1 MASRSPRSST
11 SSATNGLLAPLSLA
25 SDLARQQL
33 SLIAETS
40 CAVLGS
46 TDALS
51 KIQQQAVHEAST
63 RHEAAA
69 EMLRADIE
77 PTDLL
82 TIQTELLREDMQQ
95 AAQYWAQLASIT
107 MKSQLDMM
115 GRMAGLIGSSTQGGM
130 GAAMDNW
137 RNTMSAT
144 TQDGGAR
151 AGVH

>member
-1 MASRSPRSST
+1 MAAKSSRSSS
-11 SSATNGLLAPLSLA
+11 SNAANDLLAPMSLA
-25 SDLARQQL
+25 SDFARQQI

-40 CAVLGS
+40 CALLGS
-46 TDALS
+46 TDAVS
-51 KIQQQAVHEAST
+51 RIQQQAVHEAST

-77 PTDLL
+77 PTDVL

-95 AAQYWAQLASIT
+95 AAQYWTQLASIA
-107 MKSQLDMM
+107 MKSQMDMM
-115 GRMAGLIGSSTQGGM
+115 SRMAGLLGSGTQGGI

-137 RNTMSAT
+137 RHSVMAAAP
-144 TQDGGAR
+144 DGTAR

>member
-1 MASRSPRSST
+1 MASKSPRSSS

-51 KIQQQAVHEAST
+51 QIQQKAVHEAST

-107 MKSQLDMM
+107 MKSQMDMM
-115 GRMAGLIGSSTQGGM
+115 GRMAGLIGSSTQGGI
-130 GAAMDNW
+130 GAAMDSW
-137 RNTMSAT
+137 RNVTAT
-144 TQDGGAR
+144 TPDGGAR

>member
-1 MASRSPRSST
+1 M
-11 SSATNGLLAPLSLA
+11 SLA
-25 SDLARQQL
+25 SDLARQQM

-51 KIQQQAVHEAST
+51 RIQQQAVHEAST

-77 PTDLL
+77 PTDLF

-95 AAQYWAQLASIT
+95 AAQYWAQLASVT
-107 MKSQLDMM
+107 MKSQLDLM
-115 GRMAGLIGSSTQGGM
+115 GRMAGLLGSGANGGIS
-130 GAAMDNW
+130 AAMDSW
-137 RNTMSAT
+137 RNTVSAAAP
-144 TQDGGAR
+144 DGGAR